1 MCRQAGIYP
10 QHRQCRNPVAVQAVG
25 KPAAPKPAS
34 LCIDQCQPHRHQQ
47 QQAAW
52 REPVKIAVF
61 ITAPVLVD
69 AMRPSLYA
77 PLSLLACT
85 VLALSACKPGDT
97 QPAQRAQDAATT
109 ANADAS
115 AAVTKAATSATTTPA
130 GDDNLNAVLWMQR
143 SEEYRAVA
151 GQTYR
156 AAADK
161 LDAALKQPNWD
172 ALVPEERGNAA
183 TGLTP
188 AVVLDVDETVL
199 DNSPYQARLLRNGKE
214 YDELSWDQ
222 WVAEKKAK
230 PIPGVVDF
238 AKAANARGITL
249 IYISNR
255 AVHLKDATL
264 ANLRSAGLPV
274 ADDSVFLGLGTVV
287 PGCEQAGSE
296 KNCRRQLAGQKY
308 RVLMQFGDQLGDFV
322 QVTANTGQAR
332 GALLQQYHD
341 WFGERWWMLPN
352 PSYGGWEPAQF
363 NNDYA
368 QPWQTRH
375 DAKRAAL
382 ELAR

>member
-1 MCRQAGIYP
+1 M
-10 QHRQCRNPVAVQAVG
+10 
-25 KPAAPKPAS
+25 
-34 LCIDQCQPHRHQQ
+34 
-47 QQAAW
+47 
-52 REPVKIAVF
+52 
-61 ITAPVLVD
+61 D

-77 PLSLLACT
+77 PLPLLACT
-85 VLALSACKPGDT
+85 ALALSACKPSDKGPVQSAAVSATAAPSATADKT
-97 QPAQRAQDAATT
+97 ATPPVATT
-109 ANADAS
+109 A
-115 AAVTKAATSATTTPA
+115 PA

-151 GQTYR
+151 EQTYR

-161 LDAALKQPNWD
+161 LDTALKQANWD
-172 ALVPEERGNAA
+172 ALVPKERSNAA
-183 TGLTP
+183 TGLKP

-199 DNSPYQARLLRNGKE
+199 DNSPYQARLLRDGKE

-222 WVAEKKAK
+222 WVAEKKATA
-230 PIPGVVDF
+230 IPGVVDF
-238 AKAANARGITL
+238 AKAASARGITL

-264 ANLRSAGLPV
+264 TNLRSVGLPV
-274 ADDSVFLGLGTVV
+274 ADDSVFLGLGTLVQ
-287 PGCEQAGSE
+287 GCEQSGSE

-352 PSYGGWEPAQF
+352 PNPNPNYGGREPAQF
-363 NNDYA
+363 NNDFA
-368 QPWQTRH
+368 QPWQARH

-382 ELAR
+382 EVAR